1 MRIGELAKQTQLSQS
16 SIRFYE
22 QKGLIAPTA
31 RSASGYRIYDE
42 QALNRLVQIKFCQQ
56 LGFSLDDILAI
67 INVQVGLDHQQVL
80 AKLGQRKQEVK
91 GLIAQLNNNLDNIEK
106 LEGRLATLWQDGEC
120 MSRQEM
126 ETLLKQSTF

>member
-1 MRIGELAKQTQLSQS
+1 MDRVL
-16 SIRFYE
+16 
-22 QKGLIAPTA
+22 
-31 RSASGYRIYDE
+31 
-42 QALNRLVQIKFCQQ
+42 
-56 LGFSLDDILAI
+56 DILAI
-67 INVQVGLDHQQVL
+67 INVQIGLDHQQVL

>member
-22 QKGLIAPTA
+22 QKGLISPTA

-42 QALNRLVQIKFCQQ
+42 QALNRLIQIKFCQQ

-91 GLIAQLNNNLDNIEK
+91 GLIAQLTDNLDNIEK